1 MSYWYYE
8 FNAVFF
14 ITIISIISGCISLIL
29 RYCLKSRC
37 TNFKC
42 CWGLIDIKKNN
53 NDIEEGK
60 VPEVPEEVLEVPK
73 LPELP
78 EIQSNND
85 SILSISS
92 LNVCHD
98 NFNV

>member
-1 MSYWYYE
+1 
-8 FNAVFF
+8 VFF

-60 VPEVPEEVLEVPK
+60 VPEEVPEEVLEVPK
-73 LPELP
+73 LPE
-78 EIQSNND
+78 IQSNHD
-85 SILSISS
+85 SILSI
-92 LNVCHD
+92 NV
-98 NFNV
+98 

>member
-53 NDIEEGK
+53 NDIEEGNL
-60 VPEVPEEVLEVPK
+60 EVPEIPNIPEI
-73 LPELP
+73 PELP
-78 EIQSNND
+78 EIQSNNND

>member
-53 NDIEEGK
+53 NDIEEG
-60 VPEVPEEVLEVPK
+60 EVPEVLEVPNIPEI
-73 LPELP
+73 PELP
-78 EIQSNND
+78 EIQSNHD

-98 NFNV
+98 NFNI